1 MRFNPFGNETYG
13 TDIEDGGGRQKGFS
27 HGLIEGLLT
36 RRSIDRQNKTDKL
49 NEQYNKKIM
58 EMEESDARDRVLRAA
73 LERTKLEI
81 DNQFAPQKAQADI
94 AQSNSATRFHDVQAE
109 WYPKKTQADIVQS
122 NASAG
127 ASSASAAHSRALT
140 ETENLTRVDKKNK
153 LIAEA
158 IRARRAGSTTF
169 EPTEAQVQ
177 FYAENPDQYWGLPAK
192 SRQAVDAAAQVV
204 GGITLPKRAE
214 VSSFKPTQGKDDV
227 RKMVASSFGKIESNQ
242 KLEDYEKQEML
253 AGLYKDYPEH
263 IEAVETIESGT
274 FGDSKVIRYK
284 LKAAPAVPAA
294 GGQGKKKDT
303 LGIL

>member
-1 MRFNPFGNETYG
+1 MRFNRFGGGYDDFG
-13 TDIEDGGGRQKGFS
+13 GGGRHNQQGFS
-27 HGLIEGLLT
+27 DGLVEGLLV
-36 RRSIDRQNKTDKL
+36 RRGIDRQNKFDKL
-49 NEQYNKKIM
+49 NEQYAKK
-58 EMEESDARDRVLRAA
+58 EMEIKEQEERDRVLQAA
-73 LERTKLEI
+73 LQRRKMEI

-94 AQSNSATRFHDVQAE
+94 AQSNAATGYNNVQAE
-109 WYPKKTQADIVQS
+109 WFPKKAQADILQS
-122 NASAG
+122 NASA
-127 ASSASAAHSRALT
+127 ASSSASAEHNRALT

-192 SRQAVDAAAQVV
+192 SRQAVDSAAQVV
-204 GGITLPKRAE
+204 GGVTLPKRAE

-253 AGLYKDYPEH
+253 AGLYKDYPDH
-263 IEAVETIESGT
+263 IEAVETIESGI

-284 LKAAPAVPAA
+284 LKAAPAA